1 MAVDRIKL
9 MLTRRAAGQAVVGAA
24 TAGYGAAVAYPVVRY
39 LASGAQIADEG
50 IQVSEVSLGNPD
62 DLKPGTGKN
71 FAFGSKP
78 ALVIRNKEGEFTA
91 FIATCSHLGCTVA
104 LDPAT
109 NIIRCP
115 CHGGTY
121 DPASGKNVGGPPPKP
136 LQPLAAL
143 VEDGKLIVRK
153 GGPT

>member
-1 MAVDRIKL
+1 MAVDRVKH
-9 MLTRRAAGQAVVGAA
+9 MLTRRTAGQAVVGTA
-24 TAGYGAAVAYPVVRY
+24 TCGYGVAIAYPVVRY
-39 LASGAQIADEG
+39 LASGAQIVDEG

-62 DLKPGTGKN
+62 DLKPETGKN

-78 ALVIRNKEGEFTA
+78 ALVIKSKDGEFSA

-104 LDPAT
+104 LDAAA

-121 DPASGKNVGGPPPKP
+121 DPGTGKNVGGPPPRP
-136 LQPLAAL
+136 LEKLSAI
-143 VEDGKLIVRK
+143 VDGGKLVVRK
-153 GGPT
+153 GGA